1 MWTKA
6 AGVDFGTCPALASFA
21 CRAPVVG
28 EQFAPRSSRQA
39 SEPSELS
46 LEHMHSHVFL
56 TGCFKG
62 SPELFDQVLQ
72 TLFRVLLLAALT
84 VAFITGYSIW
94 ARTER
99 ASPHSAS
106 TERLLDRSLPWLSR
120 VKQLEK
126 CSPWW
131 AKVIL
136 GHHSPGRQQGMC
148 ALLVRGQRQA
158 LVGLCWKAFVTVQGW
173 QGGPLTEH
181 LDSVAQHNSGAE
193 EKPLQSSSCAEC
205 EGNTRAKGDPHC
217 TSQGQ
222 HLSLPHSS
230 PSTTDKSQLCLSEIL
245 SLFNSKVHPLS
256 INLQKFLERKK
267 GIMADQKEGGERTCM
282 GNGVLLLVSS
292 LLREVEW
299 VTQAKNLTWFY

>member
-106 TERLLDRSLPWLSR
+106 TKRLLDRSLPWLSR

-148 ALLVRGQRQA
+148 ALLVRGQRQV
-158 LVGLCWKAFVTVQGW
+158 LVDLCWKAFVTVQGW

-193 EKPLQSSSCAEC
+193 EKPLQSTAPVLSVRGTPEPRVILTAPAEASTCHCPTPHPPPLTSRSCVFLRFWAC
-205 EGNTRAKGDPHC
+205 STAKC
-217 TSQGQ
+217 T
-222 HLSLPHSS
+222 LYP
-230 PSTTDKSQLCLSEIL
+230 
-245 SLFNSKVHPLS
+245 
-256 INLQKFLERKK
+256 
-267 GIMADQKEGGERTCM
+267 
-282 GNGVLLLVSS
+282 
-292 LLREVEW
+292 
-299 VTQAKNLTWFY
+299 